1 MLYQLSYFR
10 TEGGWYHGCSDVAI
24 VQVLYIRRF
33 AGKPSILLLKLGVLK
48 SEREFSSAGVVV
60 AYCCGVPSA
69 STLLNKEMVA
79 GG

>member
-1 MLYQLSYFR
+1 
-10 TEGGWYHGCSDVAI
+10 
-24 VQVLYIRRF
+24 
-33 AGKPSILLLKLGVLK
+33 LLKLGVLK